1 MTTTVVVG
9 GGTSGLAAGFTL
21 ERAGADYLVLEKRDF
36 AGGRIYGTT
45 RDGFTL
51 DLGAQFFMSR
61 YHATF
66 EIMRKLGIYD
76 ELTKF
81 TEPAGVGF
89 VRDNGIYPA
98 YLSHSY
104 NMRHPLGVL
113 KFSALSGKGKV
124 EAARSVAKLFSQAKK
139 LDFDDP
145 EKAID
150 LDSLSFAEYMNKH
163 SLDKVLEYIFQP
175 FASFLTLGGPE
186 EISAAY
192 GLALLW
198 YILPG
203 MFTTKKGIG
212 YLADSLAGN
221 VPNLRLNTC
230 VSRIVL
236 EDKRVKGVEI
246 ENGKKKEFIECDNVI
261 CSTPAGQAAVLLP
274 DLPASMTDVLAGIR
288 YSACVHVMLATKRK
302 YLGKLVAIA
311 APRRDGLCSPGFL
324 DSANK
329 HPSYAP
335 PGAGIIHAFTYS
347 DYAREMLDMDDAEV
361 QARVTRDIQRV
372 IPEFTDEPLFCEIFR
387 WPQAVCLSSPGQIA
401 DVRRLKAGLREYRGL
416 HLVGEYFGMPSV
428 EAAIHTGVQA
438 AERILE

>member
-21 ERAGADYLVLEKRDF
+21 EKAGADYVVLEKTDS
-36 AGGRIYGTT
+36 AGGRIRGTV

-76 ELTKF
+76 ELTNF
-81 TEPAGVGF
+81 TEPTGAGF
-89 VRDNGIYPA
+89 VRNNRIYPA
-98 YLSHSY
+98 YLSQNY

-113 KFSALSGKGKV
+113 KFGALSSKGKI
-124 EAARSVAKLFSQAKK
+124 EAARLLAKLFSLAKR

-150 LDSLSFAEYMNKH
+150 LDSLSLAEY
-163 SLDKVLEYIFQP
+163 VLKYSYEEVFEYIFQP
-175 FASFLTLGGPE
+175 FTGCLTLGEPE
-186 EISAAY
+186 ETSAAY

-203 MFTTKKGIG
+203 MSTTKKGIG
-212 YLADSLAGN
+212 YLAESLARN
-221 VPNLRLNTC
+221 VPNLRLHTG

-261 CSTPAGQAAVLLP
+261 CSTLAGQAAALLP
-274 DLPASMTDVLAGIR
+274 DLPASMTDILAGIR
-288 YSACVHVMLATKRK
+288 YSACVLVMLATQRR
-302 YLGKLVAIA
+302 YTGKLVAIT
-311 APRRDGLCSPGFL
+311 APRRDGLCFPGFL
-324 DSANK
+324 DNANK

-347 DYAREMLDMDDAEV
+347 DYAREMLDMDDAAV
-361 QARVTRDIQRV
+361 QARVTRDIQSV
-372 IPEFTDEPLFCEIFR
+372 IPEFPDEPLFCEIFR

-416 HLVGEYFGMPSV
+416 QLVGEYFGMPSV
-428 EAAIHTGVQA
+428 EAAIYTGVQA
-438 AERILE
+438 AERVLE